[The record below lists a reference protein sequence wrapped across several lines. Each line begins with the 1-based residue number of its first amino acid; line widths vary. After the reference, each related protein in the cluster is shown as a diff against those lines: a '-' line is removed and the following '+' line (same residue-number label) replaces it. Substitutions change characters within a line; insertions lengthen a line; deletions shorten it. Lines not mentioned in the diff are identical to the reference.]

1 MEQQDET
8 ARRASARVRVL
19 ERLQAGPALNTEL
32 NALCFRYG
40 ARIFELRRDGVN
52 IIKTPKAAG
61 VFEYSIRG

>member
-40 ARIFELRRDGVN
+40 ARIFELRRGGVN
-52 IIKTPKAAG
+52 IIKTPKTAG
-61 VFEYSIRG
+61 VFEYAIQG